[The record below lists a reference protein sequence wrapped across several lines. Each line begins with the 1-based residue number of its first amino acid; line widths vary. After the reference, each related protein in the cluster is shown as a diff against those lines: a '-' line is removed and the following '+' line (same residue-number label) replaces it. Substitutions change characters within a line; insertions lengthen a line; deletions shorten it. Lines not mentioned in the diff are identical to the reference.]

1 VKGKSFDTKDT
12 KDTKEIKNNN
22 IVKPPS
28 PVLSLSKGR
37 QDAKEETGNT
47 TA

>member
-22 IVKPPS
+22 IEPPS

-47 TA
+47 NA